1 VQPRFPEFP
10 AGVDTYTLYV
20 PVVGIAAVLTVPD
33 SWVLLGIFV
42 ETWMPFTTIT
52 EAETKW
58 LPVTLS

>member
-1 VQPRFPEFP
+1 
-10 AGVDTYTLYV
+10 LYV
-20 PVVGIAAVLTVPD
+20 PVVGIAAVPTVPD